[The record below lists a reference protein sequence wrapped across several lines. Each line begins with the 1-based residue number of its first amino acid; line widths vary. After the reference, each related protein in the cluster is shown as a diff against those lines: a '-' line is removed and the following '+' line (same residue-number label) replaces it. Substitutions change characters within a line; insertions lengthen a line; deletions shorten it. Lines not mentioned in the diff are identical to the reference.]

1 MKQKILVAS
10 HNEHKI
16 EELKE
21 MLGEGKYHIESL
33 SDIGWNQEIIEDGVT
48 MEENAWIKTNT
59 LVPHYDGWI
68 IGEDSGLEIDAL
80 EGRPGVYTARYAGK
94 SKDPIANMTK
104 VLQELIG
111 LDDRTARFRTVI
123 AFYMNGKKH
132 TFQGTVEGRI
142 ADKMR
147 GDHGF
152 GYDPL
157 FVPEGFEKT
166 FAELG
171 DDVKN
176 SMSHRYNAAM
186 KLKKFL
192 QEKI

>member
-1 MKQKILVAS
+1 LKQKLLVAS

-21 MLGEGKYHIESL
+21 MLGQERYAIESL
-33 SDIGWNQEIIEDGVT
+33 SDIGWNEEIVEDGET
-48 MEENAWIKTNT
+48 MEENAWIKTNSLIT
-59 LVPHYDGWI
+59 HYDGWI

-80 EGRPGVYTARYAGK
+80 DGRPGVFTARYAGK
-94 SKDPIANMTK
+94 DKDPIANMTK
-104 VLQELIG
+104 VLKELAG
-111 LDDRTARFRTVI
+111 VDNRVGRFRTVI
-123 AFYMNGKKH
+123 AFYMNGEKH

-142 ADKMR
+142 SEEMR
-147 GDHGF
+147 GKKGF
-152 GYDPL
+152 GYDPI
-157 FVPEGFEKT
+157 FIPEGFKKT

-192 QEKI
+192 EGK